1 MPPYKP
7 ASVNWDC
14 KSTCAHSHHIKKSSS
29 KNSMVTPNQ
38 GGSSSSSWRH
48 SHGTSSKGS
57 NRPIKVR
64 RAAAQLCSYCWDD
77 LLRLSACPSIW
88 VQLDLVLPFVPRFN
102 SIAHPL
108 SCSQQIPQQQLQPL
122 TDLLLACDLTPTDHQ
137 PFCQFPSWESL
148 LPSPFVA
155 TLCGV
160 QYLMW
165 SYFPLRLEKKTL
177 CWPWLRRSRK
187 VVISGKPLP

>member
-1 MPPYKP
+1 MYLFTPHKENQQQELNGDTRPRREQLPHPDATLMAP
-7 ASVNWDC
+7 AL
-14 KSTCAHSHHIKKSSS
+14 
-29 KNSMVTPNQ
+29 
-38 GGSSSSSWRH
+38 
-48 SHGTSSKGS
+48 GS
-57 NRPIKVR
+57 NRPIKGR

-77 LLRLSACPSIW
+77 LLRLTACPSTW
-88 VQLDLVLPFVPRFN
+88 VQLDLVLPFVLGFN

-108 SCSQQIPQQQLQPL
+108 SYSQQIPQQQLQPL

-137 PFCQFPSWESL
+137 PFCQFPSWESP

-165 SYFPLRLEKKTL
+165 SYFPLRLE
-177 CWPWLRRSRK
+177 
-187 VVISGKPLP
+187 